1 MANFLK
7 KIFEKPY
14 DWKKNGHDT
23 TDQWKSVRVG
33 DTVEFAMTYRV
44 ETFYPETSEA
54 TIKRKTMDD
63 SQGETY
69 RVGLVMLRP
78 VKA

>member
-1 MANFLK
+1 L
-7 KIFEKPY
+7 
-14 DWKKNGHDT
+14 
-23 TDQWKSVRVG
+23 
-33 DTVEFAMTYRV
+33 
-44 ETFYPETSEA
+44 YPETSEA
-54 TIKRKTMDD
+54 MIKRKTIDG